1 MLATMSSSQH
11 DIPLREH
18 SHLNLQHDSHES
30 QADFAME
37 DRLCPGC
44 TQSAVSEHG
53 GLVVAFGY
61 VDFLLLPGDH
71 PLSGRWSSHSFGND

>member
-1 MLATMSSSQH
+1 MLATMSSSNH

-18 SHLNLQHDSHES
+18 SHLNIQHDSRE
-30 QADFAME
+30 QGDFAID

-44 TQSAVSEHG
+44 TKSAVSEHG

-61 VDFLLLPGDH
+61 VSF
-71 PLSGRWSSHSFGND
+71 PL